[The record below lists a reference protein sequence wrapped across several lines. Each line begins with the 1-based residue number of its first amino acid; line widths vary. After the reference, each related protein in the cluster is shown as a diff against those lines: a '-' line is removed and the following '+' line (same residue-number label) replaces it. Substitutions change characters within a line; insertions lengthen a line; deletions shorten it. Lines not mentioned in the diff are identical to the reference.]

1 MNTTLF
7 FVRKLGYSCF
17 AILLFGAAWVGHAAE
32 AVFSQDEQSVFAI
45 TANGLV
51 QLNLDT
57 KQGQPL
63 QTSAK
68 FDNSAE
74 HGVSL
79 SNAGYVLFDF
89 DRSPLQP
96 LESL

>member
-1 MNTTLF
+1 M
-7 FVRKLGYSCF
+7 RKRACWYF
-17 AILLFGAAWVGHAAE
+17 AVLLFSAVSVGEGAE
-32 AVFSQDEQSVFAI
+32 AVFSQNEQSVFAI